1 MQDKEI
7 FDLVLKTLAERY
19 GLDVA
24 HPYGDAYFELK
35 KGTAS
40 LGGMNPA
47 GKSLLANIAELS
59 DLLRLLRPELR

>member
-19 GLDVA
+19 GLDISY
-24 HPYGDAYFELK
+24 PYGDAYFELK
-35 KGTAS
+35 KGAAV

-47 GKSLLANIAELS
+47 GKSLLADIAELS
-59 DLLRLLRPELR
+59 GLLKPELR